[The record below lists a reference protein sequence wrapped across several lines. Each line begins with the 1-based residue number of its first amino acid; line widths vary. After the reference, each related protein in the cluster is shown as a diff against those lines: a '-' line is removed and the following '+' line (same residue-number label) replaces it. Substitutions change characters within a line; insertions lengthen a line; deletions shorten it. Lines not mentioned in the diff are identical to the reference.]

1 MADIG
6 GRQAKAVYAVLGP
19 GSAVFELTLTN
30 NNAMVAKHS
39 LSSSS
44 NALVDLSLIH
54 I

>member
-30 NNAMVAKHS
+30 DALVAKWRGCS
-39 LSSSS
+39 DST
-44 NALVDLSLIH
+44 NALVDVH
-54 I
+54 